1 MIFGRMTF
9 MWQKRTD
16 LAVEAKELWRESAED
31 QTELKGVKSRE
42 KDSNGFKITTVE
54 ILDDEG
60 ARELQK
66 PIGSYITME
75 IDKLIKREDNAFNLG
90 AETLGAE
97 ISALLKLKEKD
108 SVLVVGLGN
117 DAITPDAIGPKTAK
131 NTMVTRHLV
140 EKLPDDFGTMRRV
153 SVLISG
159 VLGTTGIETAEF
171 VKAVV
176 EKLKPDQVIVVDALA
191 SRKLARVCK
200 TVQLADTGIVPG
212 SGVGNSRAA
221 INRETL
227 GVPVTAIGVPTVVDA
242 ATLAADLAE
251 QAGAKDINPEDMSNF
266 GGSMIVTPKEI
277 DANVSDIAKL
287 VGYGINLALHSDL
300 TMEDI
305 NMFLS

>member
-1 MIFGRMTF
+1 MRNI
-9 MWQKRTD
+9 RTD
-16 LAVEAKELWRESAED
+16 LAVEAKELWRESAEK

-42 KDSNGFKITTVE
+42 TESNGFKITTVE

-60 ARELQK
+60 AQALNK
-66 PIGSYITME
+66 PVGTYITLE
-75 IDKLIKREDNAFNLG
+75 IDKLVNREDNAFSLG
-90 AETLGAE
+90 AEALGKE
-97 ISALLKLKEKD
+97 ITSLLKLIKDD

-117 DAITPDAIGPKTAK
+117 EAITPDAIGPKTAK

-140 EKLPDDFGTMRRV
+140 EKMPEDFGFLRRV
-153 SVLISG
+153 SVIVSG

-171 VKAVV
+171 IKAVV
-176 EKLKPDQVIVVDALA
+176 EKLKPDRVIVVDALA
-191 SRKLARVCK
+191 SRKLARVCR

-221 INRETL
+221 INTETL

-251 QAGAKDINPEDMSNF
+251 QAGAGDIDPEDMSKY
-266 GGSMIVTPKEI
+266 GGEMIVTPKEI

-287 VGYGINLALHSDL
+287 IGYGINLALHNNLDID
-300 TMEDI
+300 DI

>member
-1 MIFGRMTF
+1 M

-16 LAVEAKELWRESAED
+16 LAVEAKELWRESAEK
-31 QTELKGVKSRE
+31 QTELKGVQSRE
-42 KDSNGFKITTVE
+42 KDVNGFKITTVE
-54 ILDDEG
+54 ILDEEG
-60 ARELQK
+60 ANELKK

-75 IDKLIKREDNAFNLG
+75 IDKLIRREENAFNIG

-97 ISALLKLKEKD
+97 ISMLLKLKKRD

-117 DAITPDAIGPKTAK
+117 EAITPDAIGPKTAK

-140 EKLPDDFGTMRRV
+140 EKMPDEFGTMRRV

-171 VKAVV
+171 IKAIV
-176 EKLKPDQVIVVDALA
+176 EKLRPDQVIVIDALA
-191 SRKLARVCK
+191 SRKLARVCR

-221 INRETL
+221 INKLTL
-227 GVPVTAIGVPTVVDA
+227 GIPVTAIGVPTVVDA

-251 QAGAKDINPEDMSNF
+251 QAGAKEINPEDLSNY

-277 DANVSDIAKL
+277 DANVSDISKL
-287 VGYGINLALHSDL
+287 VGYSINLALHGNLS
-300 TMEDI
+300 MEDI

>member
-1 MIFGRMTF
+1 
-9 MWQKRTD
+9 MWTKRTD
-16 LAVEAKELWRESAED
+16 LAVEAKELWRESAEK

-54 ILDDEG
+54 ILDDDG
-60 ARELQK
+60 ARELNK
-66 PIGSYITME
+66 PKGTYITME
-75 IDKLIKREDNAFNLG
+75 IDKLVQREDNAFTQG
-90 AETLGAE
+90 AQTLGKE
-97 ISALLKLKEKD
+97 ITELLKLKEKD

-117 DAITPDAIGPKTAK
+117 EAITPDAIGPKTSK

-140 EKLPDDFGTMRRV
+140 EKMPEEFGTMRRV
-153 SVLISG
+153 SVLVSG
-159 VLGTTGIETAEF
+159 VLGTTGIESAEF
-171 VKAVV
+171 IKAVV
-176 EKLKPDQVIVVDALA
+176 DKLKPDHVIVVDALA
-191 SRKLARVCK
+191 SRKLARVCR
-200 TVQLADTGIVPG
+200 TIQMADTGIVPG

-251 QAGAKDINPEDMSNF
+251 QAGAKDINPEDMSKY

-277 DANVSDIAKL
+277 DANVGDISKL

-300 TMEDI
+300 SIEDI
-305 NMFLS
+305 NMYLS

>member
-1 MIFGRMTF
+1 
-9 MWQKRTD
+9 MWTKRTD
-16 LAVEAKELWRESAED
+16 LAVEAKELWRESVEK

-60 ARELQK
+60 AKALNK
-66 PIGSYITME
+66 PAGTYITME
-75 IDKLIKREDNAFNLG
+75 IDSLLRREENAFTLG

-97 ISALLKLKEKD
+97 ISELLKLKDSD
-108 SVLVVGLGN
+108 SVLIVGLGN
-117 DAITPDAIGPKTAK
+117 EAITPDAIGPKTAK

-140 EKLPDDFGTMRRV
+140 ERMPEEFGSMRRV
-153 SVLISG
+153 SVLVSG
-159 VLGTTGIETAEF
+159 VLGTTGIESAELI
-171 VKAVV
+171 KAVV
-176 EKLKPDQVIVVDALA
+176 EKLKPEQVLVIDALA
-191 SRKLARVCK
+191 SRKLARICR

-221 INRETL
+221 INKETL
-227 GVPVTAIGVPTVVDA
+227 GVPVTALGVPTVVDA
-242 ATLAADLAE
+242 GTLAADLAE

-277 DANVSDIAKL
+277 DANVNDISKL
-287 VGYGINLALHSDL
+287 LGYGINLALHKDL
-300 TMEDI
+300 NIEDI